1 MTQVPS
7 RAYKQSTAKKK
18 HSMSIHFGI
27 PNITSS
33 LLSFNKSYEAPLKK
47 QENVY
52 SKNPNAEYLK
62 TTKFQKNHSKTGRK
76 SNILSASYVNSYG

>member
-7 RAYKQSTAKKK
+7 WAYKQSTAKKK

-52 SKNPNAEYLK
+52 SKHINPEYLK
-62 TTKFQKNHSKTGRK
+62 TTKF
-76 SNILSASYVNSYG
+76 

>member
-1 MTQVPS
+1 
-7 RAYKQSTAKKK
+7 
-18 HSMSIHFGI
+18 MSIHFGI

-52 SKNPNAEYLK
+52 SKQFLITEYLK
-62 TTKFQKNHSKTGRK
+62 TTKVQKNHSKTGRK
-76 SNILSASYVNSYG
+76 SNILSASYVNSYGQKRISTDSTSK